1 MLHLARDREQQRST
15 LEGIVPRDPID
26 DFLDGLKQAVTEF
39 ATDFV
44 QDRIHGALPPQPR
57 ARRVSANKPPKV
69 KKPKAERPAK
79 REPQG
84 SNLYD
89 ELEVSSRASA
99 ETIRAAYLSLSKRYH
114 PDVAKFPNAAARM
127 KLINA
132 AWEVLGDK
140 EKRKVYDAKLREAR

>member
-1 MLHLARDREQQRST
+1 MPRT
-15 LEGIVPRDPID
+15 LVD
-26 DFLDGLKQAVTEF
+26 DFLDGLKQVATVF

-44 QDRIHGALPPQPR
+44 QARFAPPAQSQPR
-57 ARRVSANKPPKV
+57 ARRVSAKPPKV
-69 KKPKAERPAK
+69 KKPKTERTAK

-84 SNLYD
+84 PNLYD
-89 ELEVSSRASA
+89 ELEVSSRVSA

-132 AWEVLGDK
+132 AWEILGDK
-140 EKRKVYDAKLREAR
+140 EKRKGYDAKLRETK